1 MAHPGFQCTSFHS
14 KATTSNHHTNPMS
27 RSQEPVY
34 FSKVKH
40 NVKQEVVLA
49 EALIGQPAVI
59 PGQHHQCD
67 HLQVPTVA
75 RARLII
81 LSHGFLHPA
90 EREPHSQKSRR
101 TKEVFLMLWSHK
113 LPTETAPPPL
123 LNVSLAAWAP
133 ESGDKWMKP
142 DCLLN
147 LELSLST
154 ESQSFFFFFN

>member
-1 MAHPGFQCTSFHS
+1 MTYQWPHMWKVANSGFQCTSFHS
-14 KATTSNHHTNPMS
+14 KITTSSHHSNPVS

-40 NVKQEVVLA
+40 NLKQEVVFA

-67 HLQVPTVA
+67 RLQVPTAA

-101 TKEVFLMLWSHK
+101 NKEAFLMLWSHK

-123 LNVSLAAWAP
+123 LKADLAA
-133 ESGDKWMKP
+133 
-142 DCLLN
+142 
-147 LELSLST
+147 
-154 ESQSFFFFFN
+154 

>member
-1 MAHPGFQCTSFHS
+1 MTYQWPHMWKVANSGFQCTSFHS
-14 KATTSNHHTNPMS
+14 KTTTSNHHSNPVS

-40 NVKQEVVLA
+40 NLKQEAVLA
-49 EALIGQPAVI
+49 EALIRQPAVI

-67 HLQVPTVA
+67 RLQVPTAA

-81 LSHGFLHPA
+81 LSHGFLRPA

-101 TKEVFLMLWSHK
+101 NKEAFLMLWSHK

-123 LNVSLAAWAP
+123 LNVDLAA
-133 ESGDKWMKP
+133 
-142 DCLLN
+142 
-147 LELSLST
+147 
-154 ESQSFFFFFN
+154 

>member
-1 MAHPGFQCTSFHS
+1 MLFLIPLSFRILSLLFFSELSEDRIYLGCVCVRARACVCTYVCVYLL
-14 KATTSNHHTNPMS
+14 
-27 RSQEPVY
+27 EIYY

-40 NVKQEVVLA
+40 NLKQEVVFA

-67 HLQVPTVA
+67 RLQVPTAA

-101 TKEVFLMLWSHK
+101 NKEAFLMLWSHK

-123 LNVSLAAWAP
+123 LKADLAA
-133 ESGDKWMKP
+133 
-142 DCLLN
+142 
-147 LELSLST
+147 
-154 ESQSFFFFFN
+154 

>member
-1 MAHPGFQCTSFHS
+1 MIYQWSHIRKVANPGFQCTSFHS

-27 RSQEPVY
+27 RSQEPLY

-40 NVKQEVVLA
+40 NLKQEVVLA
-49 EALIGQPAVI
+49 EALIGQPTVI

-67 HLQVPTVA
+67 RLQVPTVA

-101 TKEVFLMLWSHK
+101 TKEAFSCSGLTNV
-113 LPTETAPPPL
+113 LPKQPHLP
-123 LNVSLAAWAP
+123 
-133 ESGDKWMKP
+133 
-142 DCLLN
+142 C
-147 LELSLST
+147 
-154 ESQSFFFFFN
+154 